1 MSQIFAATI
10 FSERNYHNKIWKK
23 KLKIFIFDHLPVI
36 NVKNGPNT
44 ALQSRDLVNFT
55 FAKTYVIVYI
65 FCKFKENLYFDL
77 KKEYKE
83 APSRNFDIIPALWR
97 FFFVGFLKELW
108 KWKKFTVEKLERA
121 YLSVLNKLEK
131 WIKLRDKFEFVNPA
145 LKSYFRCKDAIV
157 ESGIYALLKLVT

>member
-1 MSQIFAATI
+1 M
-10 FSERNYHNKIWKK
+10 
-23 KLKIFIFDHLPVI
+23 
-36 NVKNGPNT
+36 
-44 ALQSRDLVNFT
+44 
-55 FAKTYVIVYI
+55 
-65 FCKFKENLYFDL
+65 

-83 APSRNFDIIPALWR
+83 APSSNFEIIPPLWR

-145 LKSYFRCKDAIV
+145 LESYFRCKDAIV
-157 ESGIYALLKLVT
+157 ESGIYALLKLVIYNKSTNWCLLADKLD